1 MVNVGLT
8 MGLKLERLINLE
20 FRFWWASPGRD
31 PDLRNRLRRR
41 AKKGWTTFAWA
52 EIQEQQEQ
60 DVEVDFGSKL
70 NPGRTLQKFC
80 KDINNFWRSYL
91 DRLNGKKWV
100 SVRSVWT
107 TRSRPN
113 WSNSFWW
120 EVGFFVTFRN
130 WSFLRGREGICCF
143 LGLTKKSSLEIIY
156 RRLSHHEI

>member
-41 AKKGWTTFAWA
+41 AKKGWTTFGWA

-70 NPGRTLQKFC
+70 NPGRT
-80 KDINNFWRSYL
+80 L

-120 EVGFFVTFRN
+120 EVGFFCDFSELVLSSGTRGNLLFSGPWN
-130 WSFLRGREGICCF
+130 LGSPFEDLILSWNIFLNRIV
-143 LGLTKKSSLEIIY
+143 
-156 RRLSHHEI
+156 